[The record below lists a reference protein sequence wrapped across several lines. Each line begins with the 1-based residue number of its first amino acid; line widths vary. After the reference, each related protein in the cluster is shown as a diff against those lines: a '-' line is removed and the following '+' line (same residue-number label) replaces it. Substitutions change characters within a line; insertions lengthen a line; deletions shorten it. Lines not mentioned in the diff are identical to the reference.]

1 MVGFF
6 QCHGFFLGR
15 NHLFDVPFLSEPYC
29 KWHTHRNHRLNKVC
43 SERNWFYG
51 LISDVSIHTWFAL
64 FVEPSNSFSCS
75 SLETLVVW
83 HLILQL
89 SGTNMNHRFGRRA
102 HTLPS
107 QLSQNN
113 NYNGHKRANQRSL
126 GPICFLTQEYFKI
139 IVWNF
144 HYIMGGPMH
153 TTNQNQDNQDS
164 GHSPDQSFFF
174 QNRNHGTGHQDVLSM
189 ETPRMFRN
197 WVQESTFEQTFGKSW
212 KAPRSM
218 SWDTQKPSKTQ

>member
-1 MVGFF
+1 
-6 QCHGFFLGR
+6 
-15 NHLFDVPFLSEPYC
+15 
-29 KWHTHRNHRLNKVC
+29 
-43 SERNWFYG
+43 
-51 LISDVSIHTWFAL
+51 
-64 FVEPSNSFSCS
+64 
-75 SLETLVVW
+75 
-83 HLILQL
+83 
-89 SGTNMNHRFGRRA
+89 MNHRFGRRA

-144 HYIMGGPMH
+144 HYIMSGPIH
-153 TTNQNQDNQDS
+153 TTHQNQDS

-174 QNRNHGTGHQDVLSM
+174 QKSKSWHREKDVLSM
-189 ETPRMFRN
+189 ETPRMFRS

-212 KAPRSM
+212 KAPRRM
-218 SWDTQKPSKTQ
+218 SWDTVHKNSLKCDNWVVVSNIFYFHPYLGKIPILTNIFQGGWNHQPDNFCCQLVLSLDFGTINSIGWVSHCSTFQEDWDHFCDPTFPCL